1 MCALISYFTTPFCH
15 FLFLL
20 CSVGKILREQL
31 LLSPVVVYSSVHPT
45 SSPPIL
51 STNIIASHYHSIV
64 VLLTLFNL
72 LLRSNHLFCI
82 MSSETHLPDDE
93 PSHVGHFPGDPRFLG
108 YVLIPTVTSGSAL
121 TSSIRL
127 SSVLE
132 YALSIQLIRL
142 HHFLEV
148 WVQRRTSP
156 L

>member
-1 MCALISYFTTPFCH
+1 
-15 FLFLL
+15 
-20 CSVGKILREQL
+20 
-31 LLSPVVVYSSVHPT
+31 
-45 SSPPIL
+45 
-51 STNIIASHYHSIV
+51 
-64 VLLTLFNL
+64 
-72 LLRSNHLFCI
+72 
-82 MSSETHLPDDE
+82 MSSEAHLPNDE